1 MSGLLDQLAS
11 ALGRNDERPNV
22 ELAEKLAATPDEV
35 AIAELVAALHTG
47 PTPVANDAIKVL
59 YELGEHRPELIADHA
74 DAFFAAL
81 RSKNNR
87 LVWGG
92 MSALDAIAALRA
104 EALAARLPEIFAAA
118 NRGSVIAKDRAVSIL
133 AKLVVAGQGKK
144 ALPALFAM
152 VQTAA
157 TNQLPMYAEIAAPVI
172 DGAHRAEF
180 VAIVTGRLLTVEQ
193 PSKRARLE
201 KLLRKL
207 AKA

>member
-59 YELGEHRPELIADHA
+59 YELGEHRPQLIADHA